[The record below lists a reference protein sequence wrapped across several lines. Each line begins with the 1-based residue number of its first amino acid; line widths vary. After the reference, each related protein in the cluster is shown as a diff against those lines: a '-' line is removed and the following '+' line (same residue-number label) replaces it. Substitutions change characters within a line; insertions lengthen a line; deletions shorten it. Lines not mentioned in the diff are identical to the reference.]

1 MTRPINFKSK
11 HPAVLGK
18 GEPVIRPVSGIKAKL
33 FQWGLAHSDV
43 LFAVLRN
50 IAPILAVKNTAV
62 VTRYDDVKEVFL
74 ADEAFAVPYAEK
86 LKVIMGD
93 IPFFLGMGDTEEY
106 RRDTAAMR
114 KVVRIK
120 DVAERL
126 VPAAEAAAE
135 RAVERA
141 NGKIEVVGELFRK
154 VTFEVLLDYFG
165 IPLPPAGDLHVWASR
180 VFEFQFADA
189 SNDPALRKEVDIY
202 APALRNY
209 IQEQIEDRRSSGEE
223 RDDVL
228 GRCLDAQAKHEDGFS
243 DDKIRCALVA
253 FIAGGMPQLPMMGP
267 HALEQLLRRPKA
279 LAEAQIAAQSD
290 DDDKL
295 AGYVF
300 EAMRFDPLGP
310 ALTRTLTRRYV
321 LAAGTSHAKELPQG
335 AAVLASFASAMMD
348 GRRIHDPKAFIPNRP
363 ASNYIHFGH
372 GLHECFGI
380 HINKRVLPAIL
391 KPLLKK
397 KNLGRAPGSEGHLR
411 KQGPFAD
418 RLVVCFGSGLQDER
432 EFELARA

>member
-18 GEPVIRPVSGIKAKL
+18 GEPVIRSVSGIKAQL
-33 FQWGLAHSDV
+33 FQWGLARSDL

-50 IAPILAVKNTAV
+50 IAPILVLKNTAV

-86 LKVIMGD
+86 LNVIMGGV
-93 IPFFLGMGDTEEY
+93 PFFLGMGDTEEY

-114 KVVRIK
+114 KAVPIE

-135 RAVERA
+135 RAVARA
-141 NGKIEVVGELFRK
+141 NGKIEVVGELFRE

-165 IPLPPAGDLHVWASR
+165 TPLPPVGDLYVWASR
-180 VFEFQFADA
+180 IFEFQFADA
-189 SNDPALRKEVDIY
+189 SNDPALRKDVDIY

-209 IQEQIEDRRSSGEE
+209 IQDLIEDRRSSGEE

-253 FIAGGMPQLPMMGP
+253 FIGGGMPQLPMLGP
-267 HALEQLLRRPKA
+267 NALEQLLRRPKM
-279 LAEAQIAAQSD
+279 LAEAQVAARND
-290 DDDKL
+290 DDGKLVKL

-310 ALTRTLTRRYV
+310 GLMRTLTKPYT
-321 LAAGTSHAKELPQG
+321 LAAGTSRAKELPKDM
-335 AAVLASFASAMMD
+335 AVFVSFASAMRD
-348 GRRIHDPKAFIPNRP
+348 GRRVRDPEAFIPGRP
-363 ASNYIHFGH
+363 PCNYIHFGH
-372 GLHECFGI
+372 GLHECFGLN
-380 HINKRVLPAIL
+380 INRGLLPAIL
-391 KPLLKK
+391 KPLLKRHD
-397 KNLGRAPGSEGHLR
+397 LTRTPGAEGYLR
-411 KQGPFAD
+411 KQGVFAD
-418 RLVVCFGSGLQDER
+418 RLVVRYQP
-432 EFELARA
+432 A